1 MNNVY
6 VVQKQLHLVLFDCNV
21 TVHNRNDFLS
31 SSLLVKKIKKLKTIC
46 IYIFVIFF
54 ANVWWGIFFF
64 FCCTVGLFDLASH
77 RQLNLPLMLLMDQRK
92 SQATVFE
99 LQKLQSDCA
108 LCSVPS
114 WDSWVLTL
122 KTFCKYW
129 CINESVISTTVTA
142 LLNARMFFFLQN
154 FWI

>member
-1 MNNVY
+1 
-6 VVQKQLHLVLFDCNV
+6 
-21 TVHNRNDFLS
+21 
-31 SSLLVKKIKKLKTIC
+31 
-46 IYIFVIFF
+46 
-54 ANVWWGIFFF
+54 
-64 FCCTVGLFDLASH
+64 
-77 RQLNLPLMLLMDQRK
+77 MLLMDQRK

-142 LLNARMFFFLQN
+142 LLNARIFFFTKLLDLTKSTTNFLWIVSALGREVQVCYFCLALVSFLNYKHFVVIIIFTFKLHCYGIMRNLFPQIAQN
-154 FWI
+154 HPTLLPSITFMSSDQAK